1 MAKWR
6 LSEME
11 IEGLVAGY
19 EASGKT
25 RQDDSRMVGIAVTT
39 LDYYRARQA
48 RKRRGGL
55 VRVELAGSG
64 EMIGQPMLLEAG
76 GRRLQWMWD
85 GGLGG
90 HPKAANEG
98 RLKSGQRGEGKTL
111 RSRRHSLLRKRP
123 DLAA

>member
-1 MAKWR
+1 MAKRR
-6 LSEME
+6 LSETE

-25 RQDDSRMVGIAVTT
+25 RQDYSRMVGIAVTT

-85 GGLGG
+85 GGEESL
-90 HPKAANEG
+90 A
-98 RLKSGQRGEGKTL
+98 RVL
-111 RSRRHSLLRKRP
+111 RAMER
-123 DLAA
+123 A